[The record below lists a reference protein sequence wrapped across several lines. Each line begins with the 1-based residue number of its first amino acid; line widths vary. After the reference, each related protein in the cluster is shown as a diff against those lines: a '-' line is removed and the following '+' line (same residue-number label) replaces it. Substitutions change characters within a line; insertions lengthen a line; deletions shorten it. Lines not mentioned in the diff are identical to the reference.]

1 MSRHLLT
8 TAVLLVLPTIAFAQF
23 RGGSGFGGGVR
34 PVSPTMGPISPG
46 AMPISPGAAMP
57 RFRPGTGVAGGVVHP
72 GHLHTPGVWGWQG
85 GWFPFY
91 GYNAP
96 LYAYPVPVEV
106 PVPVPVVVQPPEP
119 PFKVSGEAAA
129 TLVLEFPAAAEVWVN
144 DKKGEGDP
152 HTEWTLTSPAL
163 PIGTEYT
170 FKVKAIWKTG
180 GKTYQYEKTVTV
192 AAGNRSKALVVAG
205 TEIKE

>member
-8 TAVLLVLPTIAFAQF
+8 TAVLLALPAVAPAQ
-23 RGGSGFGGGVR
+23 FGGGVR
-34 PVSPTMGPISPG
+34 PISPTMGPISPG

-57 RFRPGTGVAGGVVHP
+57 RFRPGSGVVGGVIHP
-72 GHLHTPGVWGWQG
+72 GHIHGPGFPHAVIWGWPG

-119 PFKVSGEAAA
+119 PIKLSGEATA

-152 HTEWTLTSPAL
+152 HAEWTLTSPPL

-170 FKVKAIWKTG
+170 FKVKAVWRAG
-180 GKTYQYEKTVTV
+180 GKTYQYEKAVPV
-192 AAGNRSKALVVAG
+192 AAGNRSKALIVAG
-205 TEIKE
+205 AEIKE